1 MSEQTFYKSRLR
13 KKGQI
18 TLPNPVREVL
28 NAEEGDDLVFAVNES
43 GQVIVERV
51 QIIPPDQ
58 AWFWTERWQ
67 RMEREAQTDITAGR
81 VRQFED
87 PDEMIVWLDD
97 QDDAE
102 D

>member
-1 MSEQTFYKSRLR
+1 MSEQTFFKSRLR

-18 TLPNPVREVL
+18 TIPNPVREVL

-67 RMEREAQTDITAGR
+67 QLEREAQADIVAGR
-81 VRQFED
+81 VQQFED
-87 PDEMIVWLDD
+87 PDEMIAWLDD
-97 QDDAE
+97 EDDAE

>member
-18 TLPNPVREVL
+18 TIPNPVREVL

-67 RMEREAQTDITAGR
+67 RLEREAQADIAAGR
-81 VRQFED
+81 VQQFED
-87 PDEMIVWLDD
+87 PDKMNAWLDD
-97 QDDAE
+97 EGDAA

>member
-67 RMEREAQTDITAGR
+67 RMEREAQADITAGR

-87 PDEMIVWLDD
+87 PDEMIAWLDD

>member
-1 MSEQTFYKSRLR
+1 MSKQTFYKSRLR

-67 RMEREAQTDITAGR
+67 RMEREAQADITAGR

-87 PDEMIVWLDD
+87 PDEMIAWLDD

>member
-18 TLPNPVREVL
+18 TIPNPVREVL
-28 NAEEGDDLVFAVNES
+28 DAEEGDDLVFAVNES

-67 RMEREAQTDITAGR
+67 RLEREAQADIAAGR

-87 PDEMIVWLDD
+87 PDEMIAWLDD
-97 QDDAE
+97 EDDAE